1 MLPSSTLSWIRENP
15 APAYNLLRTTNK
27 FLVLCDGCS
36 ADVGRRR
43 CLMPQFENMALIMST
58 VILCIFDGFVFI
70 YSYSGFVLF
79 SIFLFLINASHNFCC
94 CSCATVGYRVACCVW
109 VPMWKTHAVQK
120 LMDTYKIYGQYCLVR
135 WGCDEWKRKTKLK
148 GNNLICT
155 HIFCLEGS
163 EMYIYYLKGRGWA

>member
-58 VILCIFDGFVFI
+58 AILCIFDGFVFI
-70 YSYSGFVLF
+70 YSYSGFVFF
-79 SIFLFLINASHNFCC
+79 SIFLFLINASHNFLLLLLCDGRI
-94 CSCATVGYRVACCVW
+94 SCGLLCVG
-109 VPMWKTHAVQK
+109 
-120 LMDTYKIYGQYCLVR
+120 TYVKNARRAEANGHV
-135 WGCDEWKRKTKLK
+135 
-148 GNNLICT
+148 
-155 HIFCLEGS
+155 
-163 EMYIYYLKGRGWA
+163 